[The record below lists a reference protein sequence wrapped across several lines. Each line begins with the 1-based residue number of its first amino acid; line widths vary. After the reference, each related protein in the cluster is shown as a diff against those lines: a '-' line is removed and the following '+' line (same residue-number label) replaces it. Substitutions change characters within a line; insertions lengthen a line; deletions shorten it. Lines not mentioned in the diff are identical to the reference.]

1 MLQIYMTAG
10 FQEKVTF
17 DMQATDLLAELRAE
31 IQAWWEVKL
40 SQLKLQL
47 QEKESKGNG
56 PEDGIAPEM
65 LPPAN
70 LRTEADFARL
80 EQELVV
86 MREELVALTRDRDE
100 RRARLLRAVQEDIE
114 STVSDTFESARFAE
128 GLRAASGQFNGAK
141 AVQLVDAHTGR
152 ALDTEGGS
160 VGGDGASVSPRL
172 VLTSPPTAR
181 RALWRLVSSKR

>member
-1 MLQIYMTAG
+1 
-10 FQEKVTF
+10 
-17 DMQATDLLAELRAE
+17 
-31 IQAWWEVKL
+31 
-40 SQLKLQL
+40 
-47 QEKESKGNG
+47 
-56 PEDGIAPEM
+56 M

-172 VLTSPPTAR
+172 VLTGGPAAAKPVLDTPPLFVADLGEETR
-181 RALWRLVSSKR
+181 GLLGSSFGGPAGWLKDAESSSYVIKA